1 MCWSKEVSISTY
13 VIGIIGCVI
22 LYNKGYKIEALF
34 YGWVIQMQLIEYFLW
49 AFQPCNDENKPKI
62 VFTDRWATV
71 MGEKT
76 FYLRLPITSE
86 NIVISVYDKQ
96 KGNLSKDQ
104 EKNIKLIEVKKTP
117 LEKRLDVV
125 DIQNSVVA
133 NFVDFAQR
141 FSYNA
146 PYLADNK
153 TYQSDNGEFLIEYLP
168 VIISSNQGKE
178 LTTPARISR
187 ITGRIQV
194 AKKYFDKYT
203 VPMRF
208 AILCHEFSHF
218 YVNDDI
224 DNESEADI
232 NGLLICRHKTLITPS
247 FYFLIIWF
255 GQYFKSRILA
265 SSDIRPFCELSMRLK
280 TS

>member
-1 MCWSKEVSISTY
+1 MNYRLNTRFDEMCL
-13 VIGIIGCVI
+13 VIKLAV
-22 LYNKGYKIEALF
+22 
-34 YGWVIQMQLIEYFLW
+34 Q
-49 AFQPCNDENKPKI
+49 QPCEVVVKVYAEDKPNI

-71 MGEKT
+71 RGHQT
-76 FYLRLPITSE
+76 FYVRLPMTSE
-86 NIVISVYDKQ
+86 NVIISVYDKA
-96 KGNLSKDQ
+96 KGNLPKIE
-104 EKNIKLIEVKKTP
+104 EKNIRILEVNKTP

-125 DIQNSVVA
+125 DINNMAVA

-141 FSYNA
+141 FSFNA
-146 PYLADNK
+146 PYLAENK
-153 TYQSDNGEFLIEYLP
+153 TYQSDNGQFLIEYLP
-168 VIISSNQGKE
+168 VIKSSNTGKE

-187 ITGRIQV
+187 VTGRIQV

-232 NGLLICRHKTLITPS
+232 NGLLIYLGLGYPRIEGLQAFFEVFKESDSQQNLQRMKLIEK
-247 FYFLIIWF
+247 FVMDFEKNKMVL
-255 GQYFKSRILA
+255 R
-265 SSDIRPFCELSMRLK
+265 
-280 TS
+280 

>member
-1 MCWSKEVSISTY
+1 MNYRLNTRYDEMCLVIKVAVHNPCEV
-13 VIGIIGCVI
+13 VVKVAC
-22 LYNKGYKIEALF
+22 E
-34 YGWVIQMQLIEYFLW
+34 
-49 AFQPCNDENKPKI
+49 DKPNI

-71 MGEKT
+71 RGQQT
-76 FYLRLPITSE
+76 FYVRLPITSE
-86 NIVISVYDKQ
+86 NVIISVYDK
-96 KGNLSKDQ
+96 KVGNVPKAQ
-104 EKNIKLIEVKKTP
+104 EKNIKILEVNKTP

-125 DIQNSVVA
+125 DIKNMLVA

-146 PYLADNK
+146 PYLSANK
-153 TYQSDNGEFLIEYLP
+153 TYQSDNGQFLIEYLP
-168 VIISSNQGKE
+168 VIVSSNSGKE

-187 ITGRIQV
+187 VTGRIQV

-232 NGLLICRHKTLITPS
+232 NGLLIYLGLGCPRIEGLQA
-247 FYFLIIWF
+247 FYEV
-255 GQYFKSRILA
+255 FKE
-265 SSDIRPFCELSMRLK
+265 SDSQQNLNRMKVIEKFVMDFEKKNMVLR
-280 TS
+280 

>member
-1 MCWSKEVSISTY
+1 MNYRLNTRFDEMCLVVKVA
-13 VIGIIGCVI
+13 V
-22 LYNKGYKIEALF
+22 K
-34 YGWVIQMQLIEYFLW
+34 
-49 AFQPCNDENKPKI
+49 QPCQVVIKITAEDKPNI
-62 VFTDRWATV
+62 IFTDRWATV
-71 MGEKT
+71 RGHQT
-76 FYLRLPITSE
+76 FYVRLPMTSE
-86 NIVISVYDKQ
+86 NIIISVYDKA
-96 KGNLSKDQ
+96 KGNLPKSQ
-104 EKNIKLIEVKKTP
+104 EKNITLLEVNKTP

-125 DIQNSVVA
+125 DINNMTVA

-146 PYLADNK
+146 PYLSANK
-153 TYQSDNGEFLIEYLP
+153 TYQSDNGQFLIEYFP
-168 VIISSNQGKE
+168 VITSKNSGKE

-187 ITGRIQV
+187 VTGRIEV

-232 NGLLICRHKTLITPS
+232 NGLLIYLGLGYPRIEGLQAFYEVFKESDSQQNLQRMKLIEK
-247 FYFLIIWF
+247 FVMDFE
-255 GQYFKSRILA
+255 KNK
-265 SSDIRPFCELSMRLK
+265 MVLK
-280 TS
+280 

>member
-1 MCWSKEVSISTY
+1 MNYRLNTRFDEMCLVVT
-13 VIGIIGCVI
+13 V
-22 LYNKGYKIEALF
+22 A
-34 YGWVIQMQLIEYFLW
+34 VIQ
-49 AFQPCNDENKPKI
+49 PCEVVIKIYDENKPKI

-71 MGEKT
+71 IGEKT

-86 NIVISVYDKQ
+86 NIVVSVYDKQ
-96 KGNLSKDQ
+96 KGNLSKEQ
-104 EKNIKLIEVKKTP
+104 EKNLRLVDVKKTP

-125 DIQNSVVA
+125 DIKNSVVA

-168 VIISSNQGKE
+168 AIISSNSGKE

-187 ITGRIQV
+187 VTGRIQV

-232 NGLLICRHKTLITPS
+232 NGLLIYLGLGYPRIEGLQAFFEVFKES
-247 FYFLIIWF
+247 DSQQNMKRMKIIEKF
-255 GQYFKSRILA
+255 VMDFEKNKMVLR
-265 SSDIRPFCELSMRLK
+265 
-280 TS
+280 